1 MWKELGSTGCCWGGL
16 SEKSLEPQVS
26 SVKAYLGKAGKQN
39 EKQNKTLLRY
49 SNQEGE
55 LGGQE

>member
-26 SVKAYLGKAGKQN
+26 SLKAYLGKAGKQN

-49 SNQEGE
+49 SN
-55 LGGQE
+55 